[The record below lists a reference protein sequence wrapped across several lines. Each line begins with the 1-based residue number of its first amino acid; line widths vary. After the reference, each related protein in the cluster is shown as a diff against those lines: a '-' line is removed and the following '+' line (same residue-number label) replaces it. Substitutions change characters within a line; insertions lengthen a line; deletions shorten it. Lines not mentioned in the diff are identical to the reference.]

1 MKKFIFTIV
10 TFVLLLVCA
19 VSASASET
27 PVKME
32 ITSQP
37 ERLIYSVADAVQRT
51 ERVWNEDTNSVSTVT
66 YAYYPLDFTGLE
78 ITFTYADESKKVFS
92 FDENMSLAGSEFTVL
107 NKTVQNAQNQWMT
120 EKQYNVMLAFGEL
133 TAQYQVF
140 VTTQL
145 PDADK
150 TISDIS
156 IAEYPAKRIY
166 LDAEAFAATGFN
178 ENGESVEYKAYPF
191 TAEGLILQVTY
202 ADGSVQFCSPA
213 VLSALTGKEV
223 LINDKQTV
231 GSEWVLGENQVSV
244 SFGELSA
251 HFNVYVDVK
260 DHKFEDYYYI
270 GNDMHEAD
278 CAYCGQ
284 SFRFACEGGQATC
297 AAQAVCTI
305 CESSYGETLP
315 HDIYYVK
322 GADGHAE
329 RCNNCDLDGAL
340 EPHEFI
346 TGEYNKE
353 NKQAL
358 YTCSVCTYSV
368 YGQPKGDID
377 GDGVLTAGDAR
388 MILRAS
394 VGLETLTPQQTAL
407 ADADDD
413 GILDAGDARLVLRV
427 SVGLETLNT
436 FIPVTQ

>member
-1 MKKFIFTIV
+1 MKKLIFAFV
-10 TFVLLLVCA
+10 TLVLLLVCA
-19 VSASASET
+19 VSASASEA

-32 ITSQP
+32 ITARP
-37 ERLIYSVADAVQRT
+37 EKLIYSVADAVFRT
-51 ERVWNEDTNSVSTVT
+51 ESVWNEQTETVSKVT
-66 YAYYPLDFTGLE
+66 YSYYPIDFGGLE
-78 ITFTYADESKKVFS
+78 ITFTYADDSTKVFS

-231 GSEWVLGENQVSV
+231 ASEWTLGENQVNI

-251 HFNVYVDVK
+251 RFSVYVDVQG
-260 DHKFEDYYYI
+260 HKFEDYFYI
-270 GNDMHEAD
+270 GNNMHEAD
-278 CAYCGQ
+278 CDYCGQ
-284 SFRFACEGGQATC
+284 SFRFDCEGGAATC
-297 AAQAVCTI
+297 AEQAVCTI
-305 CESSYGETLP
+305 CESPYGETLP
-315 HDIYYVK
+315 HEVYYVK
-322 GADGHAE
+322 DADGHAE
-329 RCNNCDLDGAL
+329 RCNNCDLDGAA
-340 EPHEFI
+340 EPHEF
-346 TGEYNKE
+346 TAGEYDKE
-353 NKQAL
+353 NKHAL
-358 YTCSVCTYSV
+358 YTCSVCAYSV

-377 GDGVLTAGDAR
+377 GDGKLTAGDAR
-388 MILRAS
+388 FILRAS

-436 FIPVTQ
+436 FIPVTE